1 VSISVD
7 RRANTT
13 PRCTILYYT
22 KERTQEAAKKS
33 SLSVNAMSEA
43 SVTVIM
49 MHYHLTCCLLQQTH

>member
-1 VSISVD
+1 MYY
-7 RRANTT
+7 
-13 PRCTILYYT
+13 TILYYT

-49 MHYHLTCCLLQQTH
+49 MYACHETTTQLTCCLLQQTH